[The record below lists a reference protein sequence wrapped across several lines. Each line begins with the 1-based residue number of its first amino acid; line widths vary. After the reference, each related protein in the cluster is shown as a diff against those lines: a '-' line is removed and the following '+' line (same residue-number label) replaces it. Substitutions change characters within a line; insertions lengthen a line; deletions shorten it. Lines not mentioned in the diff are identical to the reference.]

1 MKGERNTM
9 SKMSTLSTLPLPA
22 FFNAKNAEDW
32 NYGPNAGALIA
43 EAEKWR
49 RAHSLKPVKKSMIHF
64 LGIDLQKDFCFPAGS
79 LYVGGQSG
87 RGAIDDNVRIA
98 EFIYRNLGV
107 IDDITLTLDTHYP
120 YQIFFPSF
128 LLDENGNHPA
138 AHTSISVADV
148 KAGRYHVNPAV
159 ATWVAGN
166 ADPGQVMTF
175 MENQLLHY
183 VEMLAASGKYEL
195 YMWPFHCLLGS
206 AGHALAGVV
215 DEARLFHALTR
226 GRQSLLEI
234 KGGHPL
240 TENYSVFKPEV
251 ITRYDGKPLTQ
262 GVNTELMHKL
272 TDADMLIIAGQ
283 AASHCVKSSIDDLLD
298 DLLKRDRSLAEKIYI
313 LEDCTS
319 AVVVPGLVDY
329 TPQAQAALKRYES
342 EGMHVVKST
351 DNIQSWPGAQIN

>member
-1 MKGERNTM
+1 MTKTQ
-9 SKMSTLSTLPLPA
+9 TAVALPVPT
-22 FFNAKNAEDW
+22 FFNPKNAEDW
-32 NYGPNAGALIA
+32 NYGPNQSALLA

-49 RAHSLKPVKKSMIHF
+49 KQHGLAPVKKSRIHL
-64 LGIDLQKDFCFPAGS
+64 LGIDLQKDFCFPAGT

-87 RGAIDDNVRIA
+87 RGAIDDNVRFA
-98 EFIYRNLGV
+98 EFVYRNLGL
-107 IDDITLTLDTHYP
+107 IDDMTLTLDTHYP

-128 LLDENGNHPA
+128 WLDENGNHPA

-148 KAGRYHVNPAV
+148 KSGKYHPNPAV
-159 ATWVAGN
+159 AVWVAGDAN
-166 ADPGQVMTF
+166 PAQVMTF
-175 MENQLLHY
+175 LENQALHY
-183 VEMLAASGKYEL
+183 TEALAAAGKYEL
-195 YMWPFHCLLGS
+195 YLWPFHCLLAS

-215 DEARLFHALTR
+215 DEARLFHAFAR

-251 ITRYDGKPLTQ
+251 TTRYDGKPLTQ

-272 TDADMLIIAGQ
+272 TAADMLIIAGQ

-298 DLLKRDRSLAEKIYI
+298 DVLNRDRSLAEKIYI

-329 TPQAQAALKRYES
+329 TPQAQAALKRYEA
-342 EGMHVVKST
+342 EGMHVVRST
-351 DNIQSWPGAQIN
+351 DPIESWPGAQVG

>member
-1 MKGERNTM
+1 MAKLHAAVM
-9 SKMSTLSTLPLPA
+9 LPNPT
-22 FFNAKNAEDW
+22 FFDKKNAEEW
-32 NYGPNAGALIA
+32 NYGPNQGALLA

-49 RAHSLKPVKKSMIHF
+49 KQHSLAPVKKSRIHL
-64 LGIDLQKDFCFPAGS
+64 LGIDLQKDFCFPQGS

-87 RGAIDDNVRIA
+87 KGAIDDNVRIA
-98 EFIYRNLGV
+98 EFIYRNLGLV
-107 IDDITLTLDTHYP
+107 DDITLTLDTHYP
-120 YQIFFPSF
+120 YQIFFSSF

-138 AHTSISVADV
+138 AHTVVSVADV
-148 KAGRYHVNPAV
+148 KAGRYHPNPAV
-159 ATWVAGN
+159 AQWVASGN
-166 ADPGQVMTF
+166 TDPGQVMTF
-175 MENQLLHY
+175 LENQLLHY
-183 VEMLAASGKYEL
+183 TETLAANGKYEL

-215 DEARLFHALTR
+215 DEARLFHAFAR

-251 ITRYDGKPLTQ
+251 TTRYDGKPLTQ

-272 TDADMLIIAGQ
+272 TSADMLIIAGQ

-298 DLLKRDRSLAEKIYI
+298 DVLQRDRSLAEKIYI

-329 TPQAQAALKRYES
+329 TPQAEAALKKYAA

-351 DNIQSWPGAQIN
+351 DPIESWPGAQIA